1 MATRVLVVDDEAE
14 VRNAVRRGLELMG
27 YSIETASD
35 GAEGVA
41 KVETWRPDVVLLDLA
56 MPRMGGLRALEQIRN
71 WSTLPIIVLSVMGE
85 EADKVRALDA
95 GADDYLT
102 KPFGVQELDA
112 RIRVA
117 LRHAKPES
125 VESVLQF
132 DNVVLDVDK
141 RLVTVDGVEVH
152 LTPIEYA
159 VFKQLAL
166 DAGRVLTHR
175 RLLSRVWGEQYDNEV
190 NYLRPVMTALRKKL
204 GTQLIK
210 TEPGV
215 GYRLRAA
222 HSPDGR

>member
-1 MATRVLVVDDEAE
+1 VVDDEAE

-35 GAEGVA
+35 GAEGVS
-41 KVETWRPDVVLLDLA
+41 KVETWQPDVVLLDLA
-56 MPRMGGLRALEQIRN
+56 MPRMGGLRALEQIRT
-71 WSTLPIIVLSVMGE
+71 WSRLPIIVLSVMGE

-117 LRHAKPES
+117 LRHAKSQSAPL
-125 VESVLQF
+125 VLQF
-132 DNVVLDVDK
+132 GNVRLDVEK
-141 RLVTVDGVEVH
+141 RIVTADGVEVH
-152 LTPIEYA
+152 LTPTEYD
-159 VFKQLAL
+159 VFKELAL
-166 DAGRVLTHR
+166 EAGRVLTHR
-175 RLLSRVWGEQYDNEV
+175 RLLSRVWGEEYDNEV
-190 NYLRPVMTALRKKL
+190 QYLRPVMTGLRKKL
-204 GTQLIK
+204 GSQLIK

-222 HSPDGR
+222 HPPDA

>member
-1 MATRVLVVDDEAE
+1 MPTRVLVIDDEPE

-35 GAEGVA
+35 GIEGAARAES
-41 KVETWRPDVVLLDLA
+41 WQPDVVLLDLA
-56 MPRMGGLRALEQIRN
+56 MPRTGGLRALEAIRA
-71 WSTLPIIVLSVMGE
+71 WSSIPVIILSVMGE

-117 LRHAKPES
+117 LRHTQPKS
-125 VESVLQF
+125 SQSTLQF
-132 DNVVLDVDK
+132 CAVGLDIEKRVVT
-141 RLVTVDGVEVH
+141 RDGVEVH
-152 LTPIEYA
+152 LTRIEYE

-166 DAGRVLTHR
+166 EAGRVLTHR
-175 RLLSRVWGEQYDNEV
+175 RLLNRVWGEQYEDEAH
-190 NYLRPVMTALRKKL
+190 YLRPVITALRKKL
-204 GTQLIK
+204 GTQLIR
-210 TEPGV
+210 TESGV

-222 HSPDGR
+222 ADQI